1 MTVERDN
8 HSVYQ
13 INYHFVFVP
22 KHRKK
27 ILVGGVETRVRKEI
41 KKTCKKYE
49 YEIISLDIQ
58 PDHIHLFI
66 SSKPTSAPSE
76 IARTIKSIVAKETFK
91 KFPALRDDEFWGS
104 EFWTNSYYV
113 GTAGEVSSET
123 IKKYINRIKE
133 L

>member
-1 MTVERDN
+1 MSVKKN
-8 HSVYQ
+8 SHSVYQ

-22 KHRKK
+22 KYRKK
-27 ILVGGVETRVRKEI
+27 ILIEGVKTRVRKEI
-41 KKTCKKYE
+41 RKVCKGYG

-58 PDHIHLFI
+58 PDHVHLSI

-76 IARTIKSIVAKETFK
+76 IARTIKRVVAKETFK
-91 KFPALRDDEFWGS
+91 KFPALRDDEFWGN

-113 GTAGEVSSET
+113 GTAGEVSSKT
-123 IKKYINRIKE
+123 IKEYINRVEE